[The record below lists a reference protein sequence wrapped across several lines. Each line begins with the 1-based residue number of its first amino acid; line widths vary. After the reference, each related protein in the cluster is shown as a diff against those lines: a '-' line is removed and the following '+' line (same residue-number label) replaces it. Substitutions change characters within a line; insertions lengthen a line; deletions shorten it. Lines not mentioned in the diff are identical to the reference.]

1 MVVCTCVFLT
11 TITFPMPNLA
21 VGSDKKGYQ
30 LSVLHLS
37 RSRCRE
43 TVDPSMAITRTSTPV
58 GDIQV
63 SVAGP
68 DDARLRGRRLARA
81 ASHGSGLRL
90 SHYAVGCMYL
100 E

>member
-11 TITFPMPNLA
+11 TITFPVPNLG
-21 VGSDKKGYQ
+21 VGSDKKDYQ
-30 LSVLHLS
+30 RSVLNLS

-43 TVDPSMAITRTSTPV
+43 TVDPSMAITRTSTLV

-68 DDARLRGRRLARA
+68 DDARLRGRAV
-81 ASHGSGLRL
+81 SHDSGLRL
-90 SHYAVGCMYL
+90 SHSAVGCMYPK
-100 E
+100 